1 MVNEA
6 PAHELLLE
14 DAHLRTFILRAA
26 KRDSPSTAACTLI
39 QNGRLTRPVFAPDVV
54 RVLKLLLPQL
64 ESASPAEVSRPLA
77 LGLLDFARATAG
89 RREEM
94 SLESSTSG
102 RASRGEGEI

>member
-64 ESASPAEVSRPLA
+64 RPCVSGKGVQTSRLRTPRWNAEDRGKARGDVF
-77 LGLLDFARATAG
+77 GVLDFWAG
-89 RREEM
+89 
-94 SLESSTSG
+94 
-102 RASRGEGEI
+102 

>member
-54 RVLKLLLPQL
+54 RVLKLLLPHL
-64 ESASPAEVSRPLA
+64 AGVSGKGVQR
-77 LGLLDFARATAG
+77 
-89 RREEM
+89 
-94 SLESSTSG
+94 SV
-102 RASRGEGEI
+102 

>member
-64 ESASPAEVSRPLA
+64 ESASPAKVSRPLA
-77 LGLLDFARATAG
+77 LGLLDGTRERGKARGDVFGVLDFWAG
-89 RREEM
+89 
-94 SLESSTSG
+94 
-102 RASRGEGEI
+102 